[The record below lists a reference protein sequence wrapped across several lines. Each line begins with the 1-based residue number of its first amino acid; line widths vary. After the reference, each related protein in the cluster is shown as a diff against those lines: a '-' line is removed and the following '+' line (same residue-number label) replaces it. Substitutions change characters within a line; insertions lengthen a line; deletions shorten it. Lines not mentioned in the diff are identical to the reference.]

1 MDAVVKV
8 GGSLAEEPERVI
20 ALCSKLS
27 ALGKTYGLVVV
38 PGGGR
43 FADAVRDSDQRFK
56 LSSGV
61 SHRMA
66 ILGIDQFGM
75 LLAQIMPNSCATY
88 SLEDAREL
96 AETEATPIF
105 LPSRL
110 LSREDPLTN
119 SWDVTSDS
127 IAAYVAGR
135 LQAAKLV
142 LVTDVDGIFTNDPK
156 TNDDAAL
163 IEQMSSEELLKLNK
177 RTSVDVFLAKL
188 LLESPVDCYVV
199 NGKYPERV
207 EAVLAGQQ
215 TTCTLISAGTDKHT
229 L

>member
-1 MDAVVKV
+1 VDAVLKV
-8 GGSLAEEPERVI
+8 GGSLAVEPEQLI
-20 ALCSKLS
+20 ALCGKLS
-27 ALGKTYGLVVV
+27 MLAEKYGLVVV

-43 FADAVRDSDQRFK
+43 FADVVRDSDKRFN

-66 ILGIDQFGM
+66 VLGMDQFGM
-75 LLAQIMPNSCATY
+75 LLAQITPNSCATY
-88 SLEDAREL
+88 LLDDARQL
-96 AETEATPIF
+96 AATEAVPIF

-110 LSREDPLTN
+110 LFREDPLTN

-142 LVTDVDGIFTNDPK
+142 LVTDVDGVFTEDPK
-156 TNDDAAL
+156 GNEEATL
-163 IEQMSSEELLKLNK
+163 IERLSVKALWELEA
-177 RTSVDVFLAKL
+177 RTSVDRFLGEMLVDA
-188 LLESPVDCYVV
+188 SFDCYVV
-199 NGKYPERV
+199 NGRYPERV

-215 TTCTLISAGTDKHT
+215 AVCTLISARIK
-229 L
+229 